1 MHVTVDIA
9 GAVGLDEPGDFTA
22 FDLQVAGGDKAAAL
36 EALGDDGAPAPEN
49 DHVFVAVDRVRS
61 LARIALGDGVD
72 FAWESGF
79 TGMLGYAG
87 SKGWMSDDGAFIKA
101 HLVSAA

>member
-1 MHVTVDIA
+1 MHVTVDAA
-9 GAVGLDEPGDFTA
+9 GAVTLDEPGDFTA
-22 FDLQVAGGDKAAAL
+22 FDLRVFGGSRDTAL
-36 EALGDDGAPAPEN
+36 EALGDDGSEAPED

-79 TGMLGYAG
+79 TGMLEYAG
-87 SKGWMSDDGAFIKA
+87 SKGWMNDDGSCIKA
-101 HLVSAA
+101 HLVAND